1 MKNRIGVNPKTNQRK
16 LTIKLLIRKMK
27 KFIYAISAFAV
38 IFAVGCSKDEVENP
52 APEYDIVVNME
63 KPSFGDDTRAART
76 SWEDGDEVYVV
87 FNGDAEAAKYLK
99 LTYNAGTWSS
109 EWAGTTAAEV
119 AAKETKTLVAGYMSI
134 PLAKAPYYYSF
145 TDALCFDS
153 SNSSVGVCVMLCNN
167 GTYTV
172 SGNTITLDITIKPVV
187 AQVTVRGID
196 AAGNWVLKCDKLTRI
211 PGFFVSAPT
220 TGIGESAGGQD
231 QELYGFANTDG
242 VSFYGRPYE
251 TSTPTSLTFTLTNG
265 VKTYTRTF
273 TNKTLAA
280 GDAIIMDGPS
290 PSSDWVDVTE

>member
-1 MKNRIGVNPKTNQRK
+1 
-16 LTIKLLIRKMK
+16 MK

-38 IFAVGCSKDEVENP
+38 IFAVGCSKDEVENS

-76 SWEDGDEVYVV
+76 SWEDGDVVYVV
-87 FNGDAEAAKYLK
+87 FNGDAEAEKYLK

-119 AAKETKTLVAGYMSI
+119 AAKETKTLAAGYMNA
-134 PLAKAPYYYSF
+134 PLAKAPYYYAYIKS
-145 TDALCFDS
+145 LCFDS

-196 AAGNWVLKCDKLTRI
+196 VAGNWVLKCDKLTRI
-211 PGFFVSAPT
+211 LDFSVYAPT
-220 TGIGESAGGQD
+220 TWIGESAGVQD
-231 QELYGFANTDG
+231 DELYGFANKDG
-242 VSFYGRPYE
+242 VSFYGRPYQ
-251 TSTPTSLTFTLTNG
+251 TSTPTSLKFTLTNG

-273 TNKTLAA
+273 TDKTLAE

-290 PSSDWVDVTE
+290 TSSDWAEVTE

>member
-1 MKNRIGVNPKTNQRK
+1 
-16 LTIKLLIRKMK
+16 MK

-119 AAKETKTLVAGYMSI
+119 AAKETKTLAAGYMNA
-134 PLAKAPYYYSF
+134 PLAKAPYYKDF
-145 TDALCFDS
+145 TKSLCFDS

-196 AAGNWVLKCDKLTRI
+196 VAGNWLLKCDKLTRI
-211 PGFFVSAPT
+211 PDFSVYAPT
-220 TGIGESAGGQD
+220 TWIGESAGVQD
-231 QELYGFANTDG
+231 DELYGFANKDG
-242 VSFYGRPYE
+242 VSFYGRPYQ
-251 TSTPTSLTFTLTNG
+251 TSTPTSLKFTLTNG

-273 TNKTLAA
+273 TDKTLAK

-290 PSSDWVDVTE
+290 TSSDWAEVTE

>member
-1 MKNRIGVNPKTNQRK
+1 
-16 LTIKLLIRKMK
+16 MK
-27 KFIYAISAFAV
+27 KFIYAISALAVMFA
-38 IFAVGCSKDEVENP
+38 ASCSKDDSNAP
-52 APEYDIVVNME
+52 AEYQVVVNMD
-63 KPSFGDDTRAART
+63 KPSFGEGVRAART
-76 SWEDGDEVYVV
+76 TWEDGDEVYVV

-119 AAKETKTLVAGYMSI
+119 AAKETKTLVAGYMNF
-134 PLAKAPYYYSF
+134 PLAKAPYYKDF
-145 TDALCFDS
+145 TKSLSFDS
-153 SNSSVGVCVMLCNN
+153 SNTSVGVCVMLCDN

-172 SGNTITLDITIKPVV
+172 SGNTITLDITIEPVV

-196 AAGNWVLKCDKLTRI
+196 VAGNWLLKCDKLTRI
-211 PGFFVSAPT
+211 PDFSVYAPT
-220 TGIGESAGGQD
+220 TGIGESAGAQD
-231 QELYGFANTDG
+231 DELYGFANTDG

-251 TSTPTSLTFTLTNG
+251 TDTPKSLTFTLTNG

-280 GDAIIMDGPS
+280 GDAIIMDGQS

>member
-1 MKNRIGVNPKTNQRK
+1 
-16 LTIKLLIRKMK
+16 MK

-38 IFAVGCSKDEVENP
+38 IFAVGCSKDEVEKP
-52 APEYDIVVNME
+52 APEYDLVVNME

-119 AAKETKTLVAGYMSI
+119 AAKETKTLVAGYMNI
-134 PLAKAPYYYSF
+134 PLAKAPYYFAYYES
-145 TDALCFDS
+145 LLFDS
-153 SNSSVGVCVMLCNN
+153 SNPSVGVCVMLCDN

-187 AQVTVRGID
+187 AQVTVRDID
-196 AAGNWVLKCDKLTRI
+196 VAGNWVLKCDKLTRI
-211 PGFFVSAPT
+211 PDFSVYVPMMGISA
-220 TGIGESAGGQD
+220 SAGGQD
-231 QELYGFANTDG
+231 EELYGFANKDG
-242 VSFYGRPYE
+242 VSFYGNPYQIS
-251 TSTPTSLTFTLTNG
+251 TSTSLKFTLTNG

-273 TNKTLAA
+273 TDKTLEE
-280 GDAIIMDGPS
+280 GDAIIMNGPFTT
-290 PSSDWVDVTE
+290 PSAWEEVAE